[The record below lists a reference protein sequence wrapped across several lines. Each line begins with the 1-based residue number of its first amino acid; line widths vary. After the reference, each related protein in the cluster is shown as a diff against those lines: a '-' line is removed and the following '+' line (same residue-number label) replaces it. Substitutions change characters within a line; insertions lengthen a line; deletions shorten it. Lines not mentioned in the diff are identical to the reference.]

1 LGSKLTKVDK
11 QIMIFEVVICNFC
24 ELCASV
30 VHFHHKDTKDTKFFI
45 FLKQFK
51 NCNSMSENEI
61 SSKIIGAAI
70 EAHKQLGPGLL
81 ESTYE
86 TCLAYELKQME
97 LDVKQQQALPVVYK
111 EVKLDA
117 GYRIDLLIENKV
129 IIEIKSVEALADIH
143 TAQLLT
149 YLKLKDLKLGLL
161 INFNSVRVVDGL
173 KRI

>member
-1 LGSKLTKVDK
+1 
-11 QIMIFEVVICNFC
+11 
-24 ELCASV
+24 
-30 VHFHHKDTKDTKFFI
+30 
-45 FLKQFK
+45 
-51 NCNSMSENEI
+51 MSENEI

-70 EAHKQLGPGLL
+70 EVHKQLGPGLL

-86 TCLAYELKQME
+86 TCLAYELKQMG

-129 IIEIKSVEALADIH
+129 IVEIKSVDALADIH

-149 YLKLKDLKLGLL
+149 YLKLKDLKNYGT
-161 INFNSVRVVDGL
+161 S
-173 KRI
+173 